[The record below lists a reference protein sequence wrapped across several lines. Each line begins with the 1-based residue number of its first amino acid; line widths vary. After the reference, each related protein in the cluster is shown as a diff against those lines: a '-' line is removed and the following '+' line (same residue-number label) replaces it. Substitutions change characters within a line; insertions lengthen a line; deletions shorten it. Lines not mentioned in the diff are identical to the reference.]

1 MATGELIGS
10 RPHGRIMEIPTGGYL
25 RQWRKSLGLTQASLA
40 ERSGLTQS
48 VIAKVETGSVDPRAS
63 TLRKMV
69 GALKREEQP
78 GQAHTVSDIMIS
90 EVTTLLRTDTVQSAI
105 DKMVLGGISQLPV
118 LSETG
123 SVVGLVSE
131 SSLLKGDVGRSDC
144 VDEVMR
150 VDFSMVDVDISVG
163 EARRLLG
170 EEEVL
175 LVNRRG
181 VLVGLVGRI
190 DMVRALRDADGN
202 Y

>member
-1 MATGELIGS
+1 
-10 RPHGRIMEIPTGGYL
+10 
-25 RQWRKSLGLTQASLA
+25 
-40 ERSGLTQS
+40 
-48 VIAKVETGSVDPRAS
+48 
-63 TLRKMV
+63 
-69 GALKREEQP
+69 
-78 GQAHTVSDIMIS
+78 MIC
-90 EVTTLLRTDTVQSAI
+90 EVTTLVRTDTVQSAI
-105 DKMVLGGISQLPV
+105 DKMVVGGISQLPV

-131 SSLLKGDVGRSDC
+131 SSLLKGDVGRSAC

-150 VDFSMVDVDISVG
+150 VNFSMVDVDISIG

-170 EEEVL
+170 DEEVL

-190 DMVRALRDADGN
+190 DMVRALRDTDNN

>member
-1 MATGELIGS
+1 
-10 RPHGRIMEIPTGGYL
+10 MEIPTGGYL
-25 RQWRKSLGLTQASLA
+25 RQWRKSLGLTQSLLA

-78 GQAHTVSDIMIS
+78 DQVHTAGDIMIS
-90 EVTTLLRTDTVQSAI
+90 EVTTLVRTDTVQSAI

-131 SSLLKGDVGRSDC
+131 SSLLKGDVGRGTC

-150 VDFSMVDVDISVG
+150 VNFSMVDVDISIG

-181 VLVGLVGRI
+181 VFVGLVGRI
-190 DMVRALRDADGN
+190 DMVRALRDTGGN